1 MWHVC
6 VYIYTHT
13 HTHARAF
20 RHTSMHTC
28 VRAFTRTRRSRH
40 MFVHTCMHMVC
51 AVCGFRACMPAC
63 MHACMH
69 ACVHWTHALCL
80 HAYAHTY
87 MHTSGIR
94 ARVCL
99 AGWLHVC
106 QSCPV
111 LTCPFC
117 VLSLCLSPA
126 SVRIYAWMYVCMPA
140 YTHMYETVC
149 MYVCLDAWMVRCMHM

>member
-1 MWHVC
+1 MARVC
-6 VYIYTHT
+6 IYIYTYAYSRTRIQT
-13 HTHARAF
+13 HIHAYMR
-20 RHTSMHTC
+20 TC
-28 VRAFTRTRRSRH
+28 IHSHAKKPAHVRAH
-40 MFVHTCMHMVC
+40 VHAYGMRCVWLSCLH
-51 AVCGFRACMPAC
+51 ACL
-63 MHACMH
+63 HACMH